1 MGEKGQMETKLP
13 TIQEMQDLAAFL
25 PRLYS
30 EGFKPVIKWNGGDQ
44 GKDGCYRLPWP
55 EYDPV
60 VEDFYRHVAS
70 ECWLDYEYRPEEAA
84 RMLSSQ
90 EFVMMASLSQIKTML
105 TYCLRGER
113 FSDGHWAEMIEKGYI
128 RNILERINQLSMD
141 AQGR

>member
-1 MGEKGQMETKLP
+1 MP
-13 TIQEMQDLAAFL
+13 TYQEMQELVAFL

-30 EGFKPVIKWNGGDQ
+30 EGFTPVNKWSGGVI
-44 GKDGCYRLPWP
+44 GTDGFYRLPWP
-55 EYDPV
+55 EYNPV
-60 VEDFYRHVAS
+60 VEDFYRLVAS

-84 RMLSSQ
+84 RMLSNE
-90 EFVMMASLSQIKTML
+90 EFVKSASLSQIKTML

-141 AQGR
+141 AEQRNDF